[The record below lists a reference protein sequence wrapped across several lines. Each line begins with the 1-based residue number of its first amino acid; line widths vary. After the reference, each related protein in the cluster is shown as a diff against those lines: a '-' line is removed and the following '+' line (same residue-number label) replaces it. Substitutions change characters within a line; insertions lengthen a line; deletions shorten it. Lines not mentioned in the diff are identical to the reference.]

1 MAETEY
7 KRLLQSAQDRA
18 QFGFLAV
25 VQRALQ
31 DADKNLVEM
40 LVKAKSGLDQSALTG
55 VRHFIRQDG
64 NVFLRRIDTMFRTS
78 LDRAMQTMFVDLR
91 PGMRKLSADEL
102 SLIDDEVVNHQIE
115 VGRLA
120 ERMREANEESIGRLN
135 VIVAQIHGQREAKER
150 ENPFRPYLLARALY
164 EAIKQTATD
173 EANSRVLFDHI
184 ANALIPHLPGYYRS
198 IRDVFE
204 SSGVHG
210 KFVMQRSRSAH
221 TQRYFGGPGDN
232 STQFAARLMPGLQ
245 RMFETLQGIPAGAA
259 AGAPSSSGAA
269 ALPPGADSSSVQD
282 FIRKMFT
289 PVRSFQLPGSDAA
302 RAHKE
307 AAAAVNPLV
316 SQLNAYQ
323 SLAAQGQPVDPAAAG
338 TQNQLAVVRERM
350 DMQKASMMER
360 MTVDIVAMLFE
371 IILDDEQI
379 PVELRHHIGRLQIPI
394 LKAAVIEPDLMHD
407 DAHPARLLLNRMSSA
422 SVNVDPASVDGKQL
436 VAEIDR
442 VVSRILQEFDADVSI
457 FADSLLQFERFLVDF
472 VRQDDSR
479 TVRAIE
485 AVEAAEKFSILL
497 NNTMDT
503 LCEVLLPLNVDKRLS
518 DFLIRIWPHV
528 VVHAAW
534 KDGEEGRQSDAPDC
548 LALQYRS
555 LLPELLWSVQ
565 EKRAPADRS
574 ALMRILPGMVKR
586 FREALMLIQLPEE
599 EAKEILDILMEMH
612 TQVLRGTVKTKD
624 TDLVGLD
631 ELQQQFARLVVSW
644 ERVSWGLGDPPQA
657 RASVIED
664 IFTKRG
670 VVAQQNLGMGTA
682 GTSQADREFLTQT
695 YLLGTRVQFMQERG
709 GADAETNVGTPGQ
722 LVWISTHRSLYL
734 FKQESDAGLILFSYS
749 SLLEALR
756 DETVLP
762 LEYAPVFERA
772 VESLLFGA
780 GKLQDMSV

>member
-7 KRLLQSAQDRA
+7 KRLLQAAQDRA

-31 DADKNLVEM
+31 DADKNLVEL

-64 NVFLRRIDTMFRTS
+64 NVFLRRIDTMFRTN

-164 EAIKQTATD
+164 DAIKQTATD

-184 ANALIPHLPGYYRS
+184 ANALIPHLPGYYQS

-221 TQRYFGGPGDN
+221 TQRYFGEPGDN
-232 STQFAARLMPGLQ
+232 SMQVTARLMPGLQ
-245 RMFETLQGIPAGAA
+245 RMFEALQGIPAGAMT
-259 AGAPSSSGAA
+259 GAPSPSGEASLSSN
-269 ALPPGADSSSVQD
+269 ADLSVQD

-289 PVRSFQLPGSDAA
+289 PARSFQLPGSDAA

-307 AAAAVNPLV
+307 SAVVNPLV

-323 SLAAQGQPVDPAAAG
+323 RLASQGQPVDPAAAR

-379 PVELRHHIGRLQIPI
+379 PAELRQHIGRLQIPI

-422 SVNVDPASVDGKQL
+422 SVNVDPASADGKQL
-436 VAEIDR
+436 IGEIDR

-457 FADSLLQFERFLVDF
+457 FSDSLLQFERFLVDF

-479 TVRAIE
+479 TVQAIE

-503 LCEVLLPLNVDKRLS
+503 LCEVLLPLNVDKRIS

-528 VVHAAW
+528 LVHAAW
-534 KDGEEGRQSDAPDC
+534 RDVEEGRQSTAPDC
-548 LALQYRS
+548 LVQQYRG
-555 LLPELLWSVQ
+555 LLPELLWSIQ
-565 EKRAPADRS
+565 DKRTPADRS

-586 FREALMLIQLPEE
+586 FRDALMLIQLPEE

-612 TQVLRGTVKTKD
+612 TQVLRGILKTRD
-624 TDLVGLD
+624 ADLVGLE

-644 ERVSWGLGDPPQA
+644 ERVSWGLGDPPQV
-657 RASVIED
+657 RASLIEHV
-664 IFTKRG
+664 FAKRG

-682 GTSQADREFLTQT
+682 GTSPADREFLTQT

-709 GADAETNVGTPGQ
+709 SAEVETSGGTPGQ

-734 FKQESDAGLILFSYS
+734 FKQENDACLILFSYS